1 MTNVNQLISIIIPVF
16 NESESIGYLLDEV
29 LNVMCTNK
37 LNFEIVVVNDGSQ
50 DGTSNVLDELTIKIK
65 ELSVISLRKNYGQ
78 TAAMAAGFDNS
89 NGEIVITLDGDLQ
102 NDPNDIPILISHINE
117 GYDLICGWRYDR
129 KDKWINR
136 RIPSKIA
143 NKLIA
148 NVTGLKLH
156 DYGCSLKAFKKEIL
170 DDIKLYGE
178 LHRFLPVLANIEGA
192 KIKEIKVNHR
202 SRKYGSSKYGIDR
215 TFRVLMDLLTVWFM
229 TRFLTRP
236 MYGFGFIG
244 IISILVSLGMTS
256 YLLIVKMFGEDI
268 GNRPML
274 MFALIL
280 GIAGVQ
286 LFSFGLLS
294 ELLIRTYHESQN
306 RPIYRVR
313 KIQTKIN
320 NWMLLEFSNKISRN
334 FNYNWIHIF

>member
-1 MTNVNQLISIIIPVF
+1 MTNPNQLISIIIPVF

-29 LNVMCTNK
+29 LNVMQNNK
-37 LNFEIVVVNDGSQ
+37 LNCELIVVNDGSN
-50 DGTSNVLDELTIKIK
+50 DNTSTVLDELTIKIK
-65 ELSVISLRKNYGQ
+65 ELLVISLRKNYGQ

-89 NGEIVITLDGDLQ
+89 KGEIVITLDGDLQ
-102 NDPNDIPILISHINE
+102 NDPNDIPKLISHINE
-117 GYDLICGWRYDR
+117 GYDLICGWRYER
-129 KDKWINR
+129 KDKLINR

-229 TRFLTRP
+229 TKFLTRP
-236 MYGFGFIG
+236 MYGFGFMG
-244 IISILVSLGMTS
+244 IISILLSFGMTS
-256 YLLIVKMFGEDI
+256 YLFIIKLLGNDI

-286 LFSFGLLS
+286 LFSFGLLG

-313 KIQTKIN
+313 KIQST
-320 NWMLLEFSNKISRN
+320 SNDKIST
-334 FNYNWIHIF
+334 

>member
-1 MTNVNQLISIIIPVF
+1 MKNPNQLISIIIPVF

-29 LNVMCTNK
+29 LNVMCSNK

-50 DGTSNVLDELTIKIK
+50 DSTSNVLDELTIKIK
-65 ELSVISLRKNYGQ
+65 ELSVISLRTNYGQ

-89 NGEIVITLDGDLQ
+89 NGEVVITLDGDLQ
-102 NDPNDIPILISHINE
+102 NDPNDIPKLISHINE

-129 KDKWINR
+129 KDKLINR

-178 LHRFLPVLANIEGA
+178 LHRFLPVLAKIEGA

-229 TRFLTRP
+229 TKFLTRP
-236 MYGFGFIG
+236 MYGFGFVG

-256 YLLIVKMFGEDI
+256 YLFIIKLLGNDI

-286 LFSFGLLS
+286 LFSFGLLG

-306 RPIYRVR
+306 RPIYRIR
-313 KIQTKIN
+313 KIQSI
-320 NWMLLEFSNKISRN
+320 SNE
-334 FNYNWIHIF
+334 

>member
-1 MTNVNQLISIIIPVF
+1 MTNPNQLISIIIPVF
-16 NESESIGYLLDEV
+16 NESESIRYLLDEV
-29 LNVMCTNK
+29 LNVMQNNK
-37 LNFEIVVVNDGSQ
+37 LNCELIVVNDGSN
-50 DGTSNVLDELTIKIK
+50 DNTSTVLDELTIKIK

-89 NGEIVITLDGDLQ
+89 KGEIVITLDGDLQ
-102 NDPNDIPILISHINE
+102 NDPNDIPKLILHINE
-117 GYDLICGWRYDR
+117 GYDLICGWRYER
-129 KDKWINR
+129 KDKLINR

-148 NVTGLKLH
+148 NITGIKLH
-156 DYGCSLKAFKKEIL
+156 DYGCSLKAFKKEIVE
-170 DDIKLYGE
+170 DIKLYGE

-229 TRFLTRP
+229 TKFLTRP
-236 MYGFGFIG
+236 MYGFGFFG
-244 IISILVSLGMTS
+244 IISILLSLVMTS
-256 YLLIVKMFGEDI
+256 YLFIIKLLGNDI

-286 LFSFGLLS
+286 LFSFGLLG

-313 KIQTKIN
+313 KIQSTTN
-320 NWMLLEFSNKISRN
+320 D
-334 FNYNWIHIF
+334 

>member
-1 MTNVNQLISIIIPVF
+1 MNNITQLISIIIPVF
-16 NESESIGYLLDEV
+16 NEGESIAYLLDEV
-29 LNVMCTNK
+29 LNVMQNNK
-37 LNFEIVVVNDGSQ
+37 LNCELIVVNDGSN
-50 DGTSNVLDELTIKIK
+50 DNTSIVLDELTIKVK

-89 NGEIVITLDGDLQ
+89 KGEIVITLDGDLQ
-102 NDPNDIPILISHINE
+102 NDPNDIPKLISHINE
-117 GYDLICGWRYDR
+117 GYDLICGWRYER
-129 KDKWINR
+129 KDKLISR

-156 DYGCSLKAFKKEIL
+156 DYGCSLKAFKKEIV

-229 TRFLTRP
+229 TKFLTRP
-236 MYGFGFIG
+236 MYGFGFFG
-244 IISILVSLGMTS
+244 IVSILISFGMTS
-256 YLLIVKMFGEDI
+256 YLFIIKLLGNDI

-286 LFSFGLLS
+286 LFSFGLLG

-306 RPIYRVR
+306 RPIYRIR
-313 KIQTKIN
+313 KIQST
-320 NWMLLEFSNKISRN
+320 SNE
-334 FNYNWIHIF
+334 

>member
-1 MTNVNQLISIIIPVF
+1 MKNINQLISIIIPVF
-16 NESESIGYLLDEV
+16 NESESIGYLIDEV
-29 LNVMCTNK
+29 LNVMQINN
-37 LNFEIVVVNDGSQ
+37 LNCELIVVNDGSQ
-50 DGTSNVLDELTIKIK
+50 DTTANVLDELSIRIK

-89 NGEIVITLDGDLQ
+89 KGEILITLDGDLQ
-102 NDPNDIPILISHINE
+102 NDPNDIPKLISHINE
-117 GYDLICGWRYDR
+117 GYDLICGWRYKR
-129 KDKWINR
+129 KDKLINR
-136 RIPSKIA
+136 RIPSIIA

-156 DYGCSLKAFKKEIL
+156 DYGCSLKAFKKEIV
-170 DDIKLYGE
+170 DDIRLYGE

-202 SRKYGSSKYGIDR
+202 SRKYGFSKYGIDR

-236 MYGFGFIG
+236 MYGFGFVG
-244 IISILVSLGMTS
+244 IISILISLGMTS
-256 YLLIVKMFGEDI
+256 YLFIIKILGEDI

-286 LFSFGLLS
+286 LFSFGLLG

-313 KIQTKIN
+313 KIQ
-320 NWMLLEFSNKISRN
+320 SRS
-334 FNYNWIHIF
+334 ID

>member
-1 MTNVNQLISIIIPVF
+1 MKNITQLISIIIPVF

-29 LNVMCTNK
+29 LNVMQNNK
-37 LNFEIVVVNDGSQ
+37 LNCELIVVNDGSN
-50 DGTSNVLDELTIKIK
+50 DNTSTVLDELTIKIK

-78 TAAMAAGFDNS
+78 TAAMAAGFDNTK
-89 NGEIVITLDGDLQ
+89 GEIVITLDGDLQ
-102 NDPNDIPILISHINE
+102 NDPNDIPKLISHINE
-117 GYDLICGWRYDR
+117 GYDLICGWRYER
-129 KDKWINR
+129 KDKLINR

-156 DYGCSLKAFKKEIL
+156 DYGCSLKAFKKEIV

-215 TFRVLMDLLTVWFM
+215 TFRVLMDLFTVWFM
-229 TRFLTRP
+229 TKFLTRP
-236 MYGFGFIG
+236 MYGFGFFG
-244 IISILVSLGMTS
+244 IISILLSLGMTS
-256 YLLIVKMFGEDI
+256 YLFIIKILGEDI

-306 RPIYRVR
+306 RPIYRIR
-313 KIQTKIN
+313 KIQTKLN
-320 NWMLLEFSNKISRN
+320 N
-334 FNYNWIHIF
+334 

>member
-1 MTNVNQLISIIIPVF
+1 MKNTSQLISIIIPVF
-16 NESESIGYLLDEV
+16 NEGESIGYLLDEV
-29 LNVMCTNK
+29 LNVMQNNN
-37 LNFEIVVVNDGSQ
+37 LNFELIVINDGSY
-50 DGTSNVLDELTIKIK
+50 DNTSNVLDELTLKIK
-65 ELSVISLRKNYGQ
+65 ELSIISLRKNYGQ

-89 NGEIVITLDGDLQ
+89 NGEILITLDGDLQ
-102 NDPNDIPILISHINE
+102 NDPNDIPKLISYIND
-117 GYDLICGWRYDR
+117 GYDLICGWRYER
-129 KDKWINR
+129 KDKLINR

-156 DYGCSLKAFKKEIL
+156 DYGCSLKAFKKEIV

-229 TRFLTRP
+229 TKFLTRP
-236 MYGFGFIG
+236 MYGFGFVG
-244 IISILVSLGMTS
+244 IVSILISLGMTS
-256 YLLIVKMFGEDI
+256 YLFIIKMLGENI

-286 LFSFGLLS
+286 LFSFGLLG

-313 KIQTKIN
+313 KIQRTSIN
-320 NWMLLEFSNKISRN
+320 
-334 FNYNWIHIF
+334 

>member
-1 MTNVNQLISIIIPVF
+1 MNNITQLISVIIPVF
-16 NESESIGYLLDEV
+16 NEGESIGYLLDEV
-29 LNVMCTNK
+29 LNVMQNNK
-37 LNFEIVVVNDGSQ
+37 LNCELIVVNDGSN
-50 DGTSNVLDELTIKIK
+50 DNTSIVLDELTIKVK

-89 NGEIVITLDGDLQ
+89 KGEIVITLDGDLQ
-102 NDPNDIPILISHINE
+102 NDPNDIPKLISHINE
-117 GYDLICGWRYDR
+117 GYDLICGWRYER
-129 KDKWINR
+129 KDKLISR

-156 DYGCSLKAFKKEIL
+156 DYGCSLKAFKKEIV

-229 TRFLTRP
+229 TKFLTRP
-236 MYGFGFIG
+236 MYGFGFFG
-244 IISILVSLGMTS
+244 IVSILISFGMTS
-256 YLLIVKMFGEDI
+256 YLFIIKLLGNDI

-286 LFSFGLLS
+286 LFSFGLLG

-306 RPIYRVR
+306 RPIYRIR
-313 KIQTKIN
+313 KIQST
-320 NWMLLEFSNKISRN
+320 SNE
-334 FNYNWIHIF
+334 

>member
-1 MTNVNQLISIIIPVF
+1 MKNINQLISIIIPVF

-29 LNVMCTNK
+29 LNVMRSNK
-37 LNFEIVVVNDGSQ
+37 LHFEIVVINDGSQ
-50 DGTSNVLDELTIKIK
+50 DTTSNVLDELTIKIK

-78 TAAMAAGFDNS
+78 TAAMAAGFDNT

-102 NDPNDIPILISHINE
+102 NDPNDIPKLISHINE

-129 KDKWINR
+129 KDKLINR

-156 DYGCSLKAFKKEIL
+156 DYGCSLKAFRKEIL

-178 LHRFLPVLANIEGA
+178 LHRFLPVLAKIEGA

-229 TRFLTRP
+229 TKFLTRP
-236 MYGFGFIG
+236 MYGFGFVG

-256 YLLIVKMFGEDI
+256 YLFIIKFLGNDI
-268 GNRPML
+268 GNRPLL

-313 KIQTKIN
+313 KIQNT
-320 NWMLLEFSNKISRN
+320 SND
-334 FNYNWIHIF
+334 

>member
-1 MTNVNQLISIIIPVF
+1 MTNPNQLISIIIPVF

-29 LNVMCTNK
+29 LNVMYSNK

-50 DGTSNVLDELTIKIK
+50 DTTSNVLDELTIKIK
-65 ELSVISLRKNYGQ
+65 ELSVISLRTNYGQ

-89 NGEIVITLDGDLQ
+89 NGEVVITLDGDLQ
-102 NDPNDIPILISHINE
+102 NDPTDIPKLISHINE

-129 KDKWINR
+129 KDKLINR

-178 LHRFLPVLANIEGA
+178 LHRFLPVLAKIEGA

-229 TRFLTRP
+229 TKFLTRP

-244 IISILVSLGMTS
+244 IISILVSLVMTS
-256 YLLIVKMFGEDI
+256 YLFIIKILGEDI

-306 RPIYRVR
+306 RPIYRIR
-313 KIQTKIN
+313 KIQTKMN
-320 NWMLLEFSNKISRN
+320 N
-334 FNYNWIHIF
+334 

>member
-1 MTNVNQLISIIIPVF
+1 MSNINQLISIIIPVF
-16 NESESIGYLLDEV
+16 NESESIGFLLDEV
-29 LNVMCTNK
+29 ISVMASHK
-37 LNFEIVVVNDGSQ
+37 FDFELIVVNDGSK
-50 DGTSNVLDELTIKIK
+50 DNTHRVLKHLTHKIQ

-78 TAAMAAGFDNS
+78 TAAMSAGFDHSKGN
-89 NGEIVITLDGDLQ
+89 IVITLDGDLQ
-102 NDPNDIPILISHINE
+102 NDPNDIPKLISEINN
-117 GYDLICGWRYDR
+117 GYDLICGWRFDR
-129 KDKWINR
+129 KDKLINR
-136 RIPSKIA
+136 KIPSKIA
-143 NKLIA
+143 NQLIA
-148 NVTGLKLH
+148 QVTGLKLH
-156 DYGCSLKAFKKEIL
+156 DYGCSLKAFKKEII

-229 TRFLTRP
+229 TKFLTRP

-244 IISILVSLGMTS
+244 IISILISLSMSS
-256 YLLIVKMFGEDI
+256 YLLIIKILGEDI

-313 KIQTKIN
+313 EIDESKKNET
-320 NWMLLEFSNKISRN
+320 FT
-334 FNYNWIHIF
+334 

>member
-1 MTNVNQLISIIIPVF
+1 MTNPNQLISIIIPVF

-29 LNVMCTNK
+29 LNVMCSNK

-50 DGTSNVLDELTIKIK
+50 DSTSNVLDELTIKIK
-65 ELSVISLRKNYGQ
+65 ELSVISLRTNYGQ
-78 TAAMAAGFDNS
+78 TAAMSAGFDNS
-89 NGEIVITLDGDLQ
+89 NGEVVITLDGDLQ
-102 NDPNDIPILISHINE
+102 NDPNDIPKLISHINE

-129 KDKWINR
+129 KDKLINR

-178 LHRFLPVLANIEGA
+178 LHRFLPVLAKIEGA

-229 TRFLTRP
+229 TKFLTRP
-236 MYGFGFIG
+236 MYGFGFVG

-256 YLLIVKMFGEDI
+256 YLFIIKLLGNDI

-274 MFALIL
+274 MFALLL

-286 LFSFGLLS
+286 LFSFGLLG
-294 ELLIRTYHESQN
+294 ELLIRTYHELS
-306 RPIYRVR
+306 
-313 KIQTKIN
+313 
-320 NWMLLEFSNKISRN
+320 L
-334 FNYNWIHIF
+334 IHI

>member
-1 MTNVNQLISIIIPVF
+1 MTNTNQLISIIIPVF

-29 LNVMCTNK
+29 LNVMCSNK

-50 DGTSNVLDELTIKIK
+50 DSTSNVLDELTIKIK
-65 ELSVISLRKNYGQ
+65 ELSVISLRTNYGQ

-89 NGEIVITLDGDLQ
+89 NGEVVITLDGDLQ
-102 NDPNDIPILISHINE
+102 NDPNDIPKLISHINE

-129 KDKWINR
+129 KDKLINR

-178 LHRFLPVLANIEGA
+178 LHRFLPVLAKIEGA

-229 TRFLTRP
+229 TKFLTRP
-236 MYGFGFIG
+236 MYGFGFVG

-256 YLLIVKMFGEDI
+256 YLFIIKLLGSDI
-268 GNRPML
+268 GNRPLL

-286 LFSFGLLS
+286 LFSFGLLG

-306 RPIYRVR
+306 RPIYRIR
-313 KIQTKIN
+313 KIQSI
-320 NWMLLEFSNKISRN
+320 SNK
-334 FNYNWIHIF
+334 

>member
-1 MTNVNQLISIIIPVF
+1 MTNITQLISIIIPVF

-29 LNVMCTNK
+29 LKVMRSNK
-37 LNFEIVVVNDGSQ
+37 LHFEIVVINDGSQ
-50 DGTSNVLDELTIKIK
+50 DTTSNVLDELTIKIK
-65 ELSVISLRKNYGQ
+65 ELSVISLRRNYGQ

-102 NDPNDIPILISHINE
+102 NDPNDIPKLISHINE

-129 KDKWINR
+129 KDKLINR

-156 DYGCSLKAFKKEIL
+156 DYGCSLKAFRKEIL

-178 LHRFLPVLANIEGA
+178 LHRFLPVLAKIEGA
-192 KIKEIKVNHR
+192 KIREIKVNHR

-229 TRFLTRP
+229 TKFLTRP
-236 MYGFGFIG
+236 MYGFGFVG

-256 YLLIVKMFGEDI
+256 YLIIIKLLGNDI
-268 GNRPML
+268 GNRPLL

-313 KIQTKIN
+313 KIQNT
-320 NWMLLEFSNKISRN
+320 SND
-334 FNYNWIHIF
+334 

>member
-1 MTNVNQLISIIIPVF
+1 
-16 NESESIGYLLDEV
+16 
-29 LNVMCTNK
+29 MCSNK

-50 DGTSNVLDELTIKIK
+50 DSTSNVLDELTIKIK
-65 ELSVISLRKNYGQ
+65 ELSVISLRTNYGQ

-89 NGEIVITLDGDLQ
+89 NGEVVITLDGDLQ
-102 NDPNDIPILISHINE
+102 NDPNDIPKLISHINE

-129 KDKWINR
+129 KDKLINR

-178 LHRFLPVLANIEGA
+178 LHRFLPVLAKIEGA

-229 TRFLTRP
+229 TKFLTRP
-236 MYGFGFIG
+236 MYGFGFVG

-256 YLLIVKMFGEDI
+256 YLFIIKLLGNDI

-286 LFSFGLLS
+286 LFSFGLLG

-306 RPIYRVR
+306 RPIYRIR
-313 KIQTKIN
+313 KIQSI
-320 NWMLLEFSNKISRN
+320 SNE
-334 FNYNWIHIF
+334 